1 MTLVIKFN
9 KMYRH
14 LKINS
19 TVYAVHK
26 KYVNKKVEGSRI
38 QVCKVKTFYR
48 HDEKVIPELKVVG
61 STAIIKPSTYKIY
74 LQLSEAIEA
83 IS

>member
-1 MTLVIKFN
+1 
-9 KMYRH
+9 MYDH

-19 TVYAVHK
+19 TVYAVH
-26 KYVNKKVEGSRI
+26 NKFVGEKIEGARI

-48 HDEKVIPELKVVG
+48 HNGKVIPELKVIG
-61 STAIIKPSTYKIY
+61 SNAIIKPATYKIY
-74 LQLSEAIEA
+74 LELPKAIKA